1 MVKIET
7 VVIILKK
14 LGNFIVHRNFG
25 NNNNNDDDNNSNNNN
40 DNNSNCNNNN
50 NNKAEIMSCFI

>member
-25 NNNNNDDDNNSNNNN
+25 NNNNNDDDNNNNN
-40 DNNSNCNNNN
+40 NNNN
-50 NNKAEIMSCFI
+50 NNKNTKYNKMQKHI